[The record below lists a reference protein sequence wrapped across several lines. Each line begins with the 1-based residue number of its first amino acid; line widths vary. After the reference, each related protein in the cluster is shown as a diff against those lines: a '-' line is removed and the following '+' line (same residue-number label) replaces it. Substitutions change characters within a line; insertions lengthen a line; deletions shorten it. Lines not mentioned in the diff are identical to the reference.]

1 MNIALVTHIVFLT
14 FNKISEFLYV
24 RPFSKQIFL
33 YLRLFSSNFLYLK
46 LSLRNMDIILF
57 ALGIVCIIIGL
68 PFCFSCQVRM
78 LWEEKTRKSSQ
89 KNQRFN
95 QHVRRNR
102 AIGVFLMI
110 LGIVLI
116 SVSIPEVN
124 IVF

>member
-1 MNIALVTHIVFLT
+1 
-14 FNKISEFLYV
+14 
-24 RPFSKQIFL
+24 
-33 YLRLFSSNFLYLK
+33 
-46 LSLRNMDIILF
+46 
-57 ALGIVCIIIGL
+57 
-68 PFCFSCQVRM
+68 M